1 LGRGLRADGPYP
13 LPKSHPQSPLSK
25 RRVEIG
31 PPFYVVRPAGRTHL
45 EVKVLYRP
53 DRGNC

>member
-1 LGRGLRADGPYP
+1 MGWLAA
-13 LPKSHPQSPLSK
+13 
-25 RRVEIG
+25 
-31 PPFYVVRPAGRTHL
+31 PFFLVRPAERPYL

>member
-1 LGRGLRADGPYP
+1 MA
-13 LPKSHPQSPLSK
+13 SPFF
-25 RRVEIG
+25 I
-31 PPFYVVRPAGRTHL
+31 VRPAGRTHL